1 MWHKYLF
8 DISNRIVIGC
18 IYSVA
23 LAVSL
28 LPVFNFNHNAE
39 WYLGSVLPEIQ
50 QKVIVLV
57 LGFTGWSLFVFIW
70 QEKWQRES
78 CRGRTESRSRYYVSF
93 QDESAFILRQEDLFK
108 LLVGVVNEMFPV
120 KDIFVFIKNGEKF
133 TVVKTAGGQMPD
145 QAGAG

>member
-1 MWHKYLF
+1 MHCPGNFFPYDMLGGIFMALCLLYIMWHKYLF

-57 LGFTGWSLFVFIW
+57 LGL
-70 QEKWQRES
+70 
-78 CRGRTESRSRYYVSF
+78 
-93 QDESAFILRQEDLFK
+93 
-108 LLVGVVNEMFPV
+108 
-120 KDIFVFIKNGEKF
+120 
-133 TVVKTAGGQMPD
+133 
-145 QAGAG
+145 